1 MSANVSCKKA
11 RDLISIQETNKCKH
25 NIFRVHSLLFNSV
38 TGFIHVSDLM
48 MANTE
53 GQNMSSTAKI
63 HSDRAVIYTAVLGG
77 RQSQQ
82 AYSHLLLN
90 HY

>member
-1 MSANVSCKKA
+1 MRANASCKKA

-25 NIFRVHSLLFNSV
+25 NIFIFNSLLFNSA

-53 GQNMSSTAKI
+53 DQNMSSTAKI
-63 HSDRAVIYTAVLGG
+63 HRDTAVIYTAVLG
-77 RQSQQ
+77 R
-82 AYSHLLLN
+82 
-90 HY
+90 

>member
-11 RDLISIQETNKCKH
+11 RNLISIQETNKCKH
-25 NIFRVHSLLFNSV
+25 NIFRFNSLLFNSA

-53 GQNMSSTAKI
+53 SQNMSTAKI
-63 HSDRAVIYTAVLGG
+63 HSDTAVIYTAVLG
-77 RQSQQ
+77 R
-82 AYSHLLLN
+82 
-90 HY
+90 